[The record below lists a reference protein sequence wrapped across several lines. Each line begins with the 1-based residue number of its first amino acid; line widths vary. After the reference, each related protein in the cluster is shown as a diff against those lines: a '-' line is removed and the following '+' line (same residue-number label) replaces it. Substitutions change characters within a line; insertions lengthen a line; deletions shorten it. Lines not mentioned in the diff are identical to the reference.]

1 MLVGLFEET
10 YTLRFFVVVVVVV
23 VDVFVVDVDVVDCR
37 SKQV

>member
-10 YTLRFFVVVVVVV
+10 YTLRFVVVVVVG
-23 VDVFVVDVDVVDCR
+23 VFVVDVDVVDCR